1 VISFS
6 GIDCSGKTTQIEL
19 LKKEIESKGKKC
31 EVVWSRGGYTPGM
44 EFIKEKIFNRS
55 KMAKE
60 ERIARS
66 ERTQANSWKRRLL
79 FVAGLIDMWRFYTFS
94 LRYKE
99 HCGKKVICDRYIW
112 DTYIDYTLRYP
123 EYDLNKSFWWRFTQ
137 KTMCKPNPSIA
148 LFIPAEESMRRSE
161 LKDEPFP
168 ETIAVRK
175 RRIERYEEEAL
186 KGRWMVKIDAMQ
198 PIDRVFEEVMKNVR
212 I

>member
-1 VISFS
+1 
-6 GIDCSGKTTQIEL
+6 
-19 LKKEIESKGKKC
+19 
-31 EVVWSRGGYTPGM
+31 
-44 EFIKEKIFNRS
+44 
-55 KMAKE
+55 MAKE

-99 HCGKKVICDRYIW
+99 HCGKTVICDRYIW

-123 EYDLNKSFWWRFTQ
+123 EYDLNKSFWWLLTQ
-137 KTMCKPNPSIA
+137 KTMCKPTPSIV

-161 LKDEPFP
+161 LKEEPFP

-186 KGRWMVKIDAMQ
+186 KGRWTVKIDAMQ